1 MPGPKPTLTKDKAR
15 AVLSHL
21 EAGVS
26 LTKACDTVAIG
37 VSSYYRHIEGYPD
50 ILEEI
55 KSVLDAQKHSR
66 REQAVETIFDAFK
79 KDWKAAAWWLER
91 NYPHE
96 FGRFQ
101 PNRAPV
107 IPTKIVV
114 VEEEVPLP
122 DFLERAG
129 VRR

>member
-96 FGRFQ
+96 FGRHQ
-101 PNRAPV
+101 PRTAPV
-107 IPTKIVV
+107 IALGRYVV
-114 VEEEVPLP
+114 QLLQPIS
-122 DFLERAG
+122 
-129 VRR
+129 